1 MEYQTRRWQILLTDI
16 MMLTSIP
23 ASKGLV
29 LEPGREVALKI
40 EKVDAFNDQLRV
52 GLA

>member
-1 MEYQTRRWQILLTDI
+1 
-16 MMLTSIP
+16 MLEEVGRV
-23 ASKGLV
+23 AFLYGLPGRG
-29 LEPGREVALKI
+29 LGAEQGREVALKI

>member
-1 MEYQTRRWQILLTDI
+1 

-23 ASKGLV
+23 VSKGLV